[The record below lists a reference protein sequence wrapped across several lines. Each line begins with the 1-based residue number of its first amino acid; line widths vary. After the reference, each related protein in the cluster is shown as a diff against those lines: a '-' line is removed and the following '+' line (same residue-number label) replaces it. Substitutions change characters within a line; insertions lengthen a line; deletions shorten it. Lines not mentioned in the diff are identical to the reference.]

1 VIRLPDGSSHTFLD
15 GDEKGIDV
23 RIAIDVIRLAHRQ
36 AFDVALLFCRDE
48 DFSELADEIR
58 VIAREQ
64 SRWIKIASAFPSSP
78 AVKGW
83 RGVNKTD
90 WIQIDRATYDACRDP
105 RDYRPKP
112 PTATDSTEAPPSPPA
127 ASA

>member
-1 VIRLPDGSSHTFLD
+1 
-15 GDEKGIDV
+15 
-23 RIAIDVIRLAHRQ
+23 
-36 AFDVALLFCRDE
+36 VALLFCRDE

-58 VIAREQ
+58 VIAYEQ
-64 SRWIKIASAFPSSP
+64 SRWIKIASAFPYSP

-90 WIQIDRATYDACRDP
+90 WIPIDRATYDACRDS

-112 PTATDSTEAPPSPPA
+112 PTATDPTEAPPSSPA
-127 ASA
+127 SNT